1 MNTQRL
7 HLILHTVARY
17 FLATIFLMYAAAKIF
32 GTQFTT
38 QPAVWDK
45 TVGELSGFELTWFY
59 FGYSYG
65 YGVFIAT
72 SQIIA
77 ALLLYF
83 RQTTRVG
90 IVLYLSIIVNIL
102 ILDFA
107 YEINGAQGM
116 AILLTGLALFV
127 FFSEFKA
134 FYRFFIEQ
142 PPLFAKEERPV
153 WLNKVA
159 PAKYVLIPL
168 FVAGIVTL
176 TFTLKNKYMA
186 HNEFFGTWK
195 VKNTNSFDRWQR
207 IYFQSANTFSVR
219 GKNLT
224 ELYAGTYKFDKA
236 TQTISL
242 QAFKNKEGN
251 IDVLN
256 VDQSQ
261 MYNLLKANYIIH
273 KKELSLNGKEGSI
286 KLEKVR

>member
-1 MNTQRL
+1 
-7 HLILHTVARY
+7 
-17 FLATIFLMYAAAKIF
+17 MYAAAKIF

-65 YGVFIAT
+65 YGIFIAS

-77 ALLLYF
+77 AMLLYF
-83 RQTTRVG
+83 RQTTRIG
-90 IVLYLSIIVNIL
+90 IVLYLSIITNIL

-142 PPLFAKEERPV
+142 PPLFSREQRPV
-153 WLNKVA
+153 WFNKIA
-159 PAKYVLIPL
+159 HAKYVLIPL
-168 FVAGIVTL
+168 FIICVVAL

-186 HNEFFGTWK
+186 HNEFFGAWK
-195 VKNTNSFDRWQR
+195 VKNTNKFDTWRR

-219 GKNLT
+219 DENLT
-224 ELYAGTYKFDKA
+224 ELYTGIYKFDKA

-261 MYNLLKANYIIH
+261 MYDLLKASYVIH
-273 KKELSLNGKEGSI
+273 QKKLSLNSKEGNI